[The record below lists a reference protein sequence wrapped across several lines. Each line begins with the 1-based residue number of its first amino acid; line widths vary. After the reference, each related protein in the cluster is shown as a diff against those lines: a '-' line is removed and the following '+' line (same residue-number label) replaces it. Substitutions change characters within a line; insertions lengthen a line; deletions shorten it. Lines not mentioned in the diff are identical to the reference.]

1 MLALIV
7 TTHLDPVEL
16 TKTYSDVGVVI
27 RSSVVVLHEHV
38 VYSVLCVS
46 VWVSGH
52 SMGIV
57 WVLVL
62 PDASVIS
69 VVV

>member
-1 MLALIV
+1 MLALTV

-27 RSSVVVLHEHV
+27 WSSVVVLHEQV
-38 VYSVLCVS
+38 VYS

-52 SMGIV
+52 SRGIV
-57 WVLVL
+57 WVLML